1 MIVRY
6 ALRALLEPQLDVALT
21 LSFLGSAL
29 REALSDQLSALAS
42 LTVLL
47 NQHLNN
53 DESMQVYLF

>member
-1 MIVRY
+1 
-6 ALRALLEPQLDVALT
+6 VALT

-53 DESMQVYLF
+53 DESMQAYLP